1 MCYTSITCVV
11 NVVNFCKEG
20 EDAMFTGQLVKIR
33 LKRSRNDQKIRVLV
47 GRALDMDY
55 GWVKVEGKFFTL
67 AKGETLP
74 RVDEKS
80 RVLCIPRENVSVARI
95 LPEHL
100 DIDNFKYS
108 IKDSRLIIEIDDHQP
123 VSISE

>member
-1 MCYTSITCVV
+1 M

>member
-1 MCYTSITCVV
+1 MI
-11 NVVNFCKEG
+11 NVCKEG
-20 EDAMFTGQLVKIR
+20 EDIMFTGQLVKIR
-33 LKRSRNDQKIRVLV
+33 LKRNRNDQKVRVLV

-55 GWVKVEGKFFTL
+55 GWIKVEGKFFTL
-67 AKGETLP
+67 AKGETIP

-80 RVLCIPRENVSVARI
+80 RVLCIPRENISVARI

-100 DIDNFKYS
+100 NIDDFKYS
-108 IKDSRLIIEIDDHQP
+108 IKDNRLIIEIDDHQP